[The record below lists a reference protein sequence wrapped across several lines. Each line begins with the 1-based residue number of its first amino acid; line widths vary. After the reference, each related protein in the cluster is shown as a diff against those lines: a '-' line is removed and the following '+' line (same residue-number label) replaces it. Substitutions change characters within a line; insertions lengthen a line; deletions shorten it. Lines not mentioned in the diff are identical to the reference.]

1 VRREIRIGPA
11 TTFYEITGTAL
22 PPPTDLND
30 FVLLATIFY
39 AMRAGEP
46 LHITGCV
53 SRTILQNIEEF
64 QEAWALWRP
73 NEYRV
78 VKVSADEERAPCS
91 TSTKCGVFAFSGGVD
106 GTFALLK
113 HHFNDAGRR
122 TCIPAVM
129 MLIHGFDIPLAQSS
143 AFAIAEAVARDFSET
158 LGVPLATVRTDWKTS
173 LCKHWEL
180 EFGAAVAACLHQFA
194 GLASVGVFGADE
206 DYGHLEFPWGSNP
219 ATNHLLS
226 GNFRIHTEG
235 AGFTRTARVQYI
247 AEYPEFAARL
257 RVCWEGPISGRN
269 CGRCEKCTRTQLNFM
284 AFNEK
289 PICFEK
295 RPSLAQVVGIKAKNP
310 VQIAYLEE
318 IHDTALRNN
327 VSGLWLSAL
336 SIAILK
342 NRLLLPARPLEKRL
356 LKAVRGLIGQ

>member
-1 VRREIRIGPA
+1 MLTATATENRTGASVRREIRIGPA

-180 EFGAAVAACLHQFA
+180 EFGAAVGACL
-194 GLASVGVFGADE
+194 GLTKIMATLNSLGGLTRRPIIF
-206 DYGHLEFPWGSNP
+206 YP
-219 ATNHLLS
+219 ATFVFIQKARDSPAPPAFSILPSIQNLPRDC
-226 GNFRIHTEG
+226 GC
-235 AGFTRTARVQYI
+235 AG
-247 AEYPEFAARL
+247 
-257 RVCWEGPISGRN
+257 
-269 CGRCEKCTRTQLNFM
+269 K
-284 AFNEK
+284 
-289 PICFEK
+289 
-295 RPSLAQVVGIKAKNP
+295 
-310 VQIAYLEE
+310 
-318 IHDTALRNN
+318 
-327 VSGLWLSAL
+327 AL
-336 SIAILK
+336 SLVGTA
-342 NRLLLPARPLEKRL
+342 AD
-356 LKAVRGLIGQ
+356 VRNAPVRN